1 LSSSWYQK
9 ARASSSKVIQEL
21 ALATADTTDAAG
33 SIADD
38 DAYSI
43 LKEGY
48 FSGLI

>member
-9 ARASSSKVIQEL
+9 ARASSSKVIQE
-21 ALATADTTDAAG
+21 LATADTTDAAG

>member
-1 LSSSWYQK
+1 MKKGKGKLN
-9 ARASSSKVIQEL
+9 QEL